1 MDKFLHMA
9 DFFSTGTGCGAC
21 DKYQVCRQ
29 LDDQHRNPNMNNKD
43 HHVGQLTNLDVHL
56 DVHLDVDFDIHLDEV
71 IDVHLGLHFDAHF
84 DAHLDV
90 HFDAYLLL

>member
-1 MDKFLHMA
+1 MGQHCISSPQQWSEQYIDIYIWGH
-9 DFFSTGTGCGAC
+9 S
-21 DKYQVCRQ
+21 RQ

-56 DVHLDVDFDIHLDEV
+56 DVHHDVDFDIHLDEV

-84 DAHLDV
+84 DAHLEV